1 MRHAFGL
8 ILEGF
13 PSVPFRLP
21 RQGAGAHALAWRGTT
36 GRVSGDEFWMDD
48 LGDTISVGWGSFASY
63 RIEVSKAGGEVVVVS
78 EVSPVEAAVAF
89 IFSVL
94 PLVLPLW
101 SIEPF
106 HGSAVLTRAGALV
119 VLGPSGAGKSSIA
132 AALNRRGLPLLADD
146 TCAFDDRMRLWPGAA
161 AINPRWGDAVQA
173 PIGEYNAKAIRAPRP
188 FAEGPAE
195 PAAVVVLEPDQG
207 RTLQV
212 DEPDGQARLRG
223 ILANSRHGTFLLHRR
238 RTLQFEV
245 ATHLARLPQWR
256 VLVDPARHGPEVV
269 LGHLADRLAAGM
281 APELGDWESGWKTR

>member
-1 MRHAFGL
+1 
-8 ILEGF
+8 
-13 PSVPFRLP
+13 
-21 RQGAGAHALAWRGTT
+21 
-36 GRVSGDEFWMDD
+36 
-48 LGDTISVGWGSFASY
+48 
-63 RIEVSKAGGEVVVVS
+63 
-78 EVSPVEAAVAF
+78 
-89 IFSVL
+89 
-94 PLVLPLW
+94 
-101 SIEPF
+101 
-106 HGSAVLTRAGALV
+106 
-119 VLGPSGAGKSSIA
+119 
-132 AALNRRGLPLLADD
+132 
-146 TCAFDDRMRLWPGAA
+146 
-161 AINPRWGDAVQA
+161 VQA
-173 PIGEYNAKAIRAPRP
+173 PIGEYNAKSIRAPRP

-256 VLVDPARHGPEVV
+256 VLVDPARHGPEDV